1 MENKWINN
9 EIVTYLNYMEKLRRQ
24 VIVKVVKYV
33 VTYVTL
39 LTLFVTD
46 FTNIVNRNRALK
58 IIYNTQNPC

>member
-1 MENKWINN
+1 
-9 EIVTYLNYMEKLRRQ
+9 MEKLRRQ

-39 LTLFVTD
+39 LTFFVTD
-46 FTNIVNRNRALK
+46 FTNIVNRNRVVK

>member
-1 MENKWINN
+1 
-9 EIVTYLNYMEKLRRQ
+9 MEKLRLQ
-24 VIVKVVKYV
+24 GIVKVKKYV

-39 LTLFVTD
+39 LTLFATD